1 MSQENLDAFRE
12 VIEEIN
18 ERGPDAGLDLLDSE
32 VEFHEDP
39 SFPEAKVH
47 RGRDEVVGNF
57 RAFTESFDSY
67 RFEIEDLR
75 DAGGDKVVAVL
86 REQARGK
93 TSGVKVDRRSGWVF
107 TFRDG
112 KVLRMEIYLE
122 PLEALEA
129 VGLSE

>member
-18 ERGPDAGLDLLDSE
+18 ERGPDARLDLFDSE

-39 SFPEAKVH
+39 SFPEAKVY
-47 RGRDEVVGNF
+47 RGRDEIMGNF
-57 RAFTESFDSY
+57 RAFTEAFDSY
-67 RFEIEDLR
+67 CFEIDDLR
-75 DAGGDKVVAVL
+75 DAGGGKVVAVL
-86 REQARGK
+86 REQARGRA
-93 TSGVKVDRRSGWVF
+93 SGVRVDRRSGWLF

-122 PLEALEA
+122 PLEALKA
-129 VGLSE
+129 VGLPG